1 MPLTRAY
8 LKNFRLF
15 SELDLSFDKNTII
28 LGNNG
33 TGKTS
38 LIEAINL
45 LLTRR
50 SLRTKDLKECIKYNK
65 KGFLLGLECR
75 GPEESLKIKSEKLL
89 DKRVTFKISSKN
101 KLYNKTSLPISQ
113 VILPNDF
120 RMIEGQPDLRRM
132 FFSKNMFH
140 VEPLAKKVND
150 EYRKILIQ
158 RNFSIKRKSTDQ
170 ELSVWTDKLLQ
181 QGALLNKVQ
190 LEFFN
195 KIDNLLSDL
204 YKKHQNKK
212 GLSFLEGIKVDYY
225 QGWTRGESLKR
236 SLEQSLKKDRA
247 LGYTTEGPHRFDL
260 KFSVNN
266 KPVKSTLSRGQQK
279 LLILL
284 VIFRLND
291 LLSSANPCGVVYL
304 IDDLSSELD
313 SVNLNI
319 ALKEIA
325 ELNSQVIVS
334 SIEEKGELKNKDF
347 LSQFKQINL

>member
-15 SELDLSFDKNTII
+15 AELDLSFDRNTII

-38 LIEAINL
+38 LVEAINL
-45 LLTRR
+45 LLTRK
-50 SLRTKDLKECIKYNK
+50 SLKTKDLKECIKHK
-65 KGFLLGLECR
+65 QKGFLLGLECR
-75 GPEESLKIKSEKLL
+75 GPKESLKVRSEKLL
-89 DKRVTFKISSKN
+89 DKRVTFKVASKN
-101 KLYNKTSLPISQ
+101 NLYNKNPLPISQ

-120 RMIEGQPDLRRM
+120 RMIEGQPDLRRA

-140 VEPLAKKVND
+140 VEPLAKKVTD
-150 EYRKILIQ
+150 EYKKILIQ
-158 RNFSIKRKSTDQ
+158 RNYSIKRKSTGR
-170 ELSVWTDKLLQ
+170 ELEVWTDKLLQ
-181 QGALLNKVQ
+181 QGILLNKVQ
-190 LEFFN
+190 IEFFN
-195 KIDNLLSDL
+195 KVDNLVSGL
-204 YKKHQNKK
+204 YEKHQNKK
-212 GLSFLEGIKVDYY
+212 DLSFLESLKVNFY
-225 QGWTRGESLKR
+225 QGWTQGESLK
-236 SLEQSLKKDRA
+236 LSLKKSLEKDMA

-284 VIFRLND
+284 VIFRLDD
-291 LLSSANPCGVVYL
+291 LLSSTNPCGVVYL

-325 ELNSQVIVS
+325 ELNSQVIVT
-334 SIEEKGELKNKDF
+334 SIKEKGELKNKGF
-347 LSQFKQINL
+347 LNQFKQINL